1 MAVVTII
8 AAGAGLA
15 FLVRS
20 IISLEDAIDQD
31 NEVSVQDYAD
41 SAEAQR
47 GIEVLEAKGIPS
59 MIRHGGFRG
68 APLWYVLISYYG
80 AGDSGLREGTAGG
93 GCVGDAPLRTL
104 RPQLKRDPLGRA

>member
-1 MAVVTII
+1 MPTMAVVTIL

-41 SAEAQR
+41 NARRPFSARLFTSRRCLRAATANSSR
-47 GIEVLEAKGIPS
+47 WAS
-59 MIRHGGFRG
+59 T
-68 APLWYVLISYYG
+68 
-80 AGDSGLREGTAGG
+80 GLLSVCGRRATS
-93 GCVGDAPLRTL
+93 T
-104 RPQLKRDPLGRA
+104 RPPTPEH

>member
-20 IISLEDAIDQD
+20 IISLEDAIDR
-31 NEVSVQDYAD
+31 EVSVQDCAD
-41 SAEAQR
+41 GAQAQR
-47 GIEVLEAKGIPS
+47 GVEVLEAKGIPS

-68 APLWYVLISYYG
+68 GIYSVVVRPDQLTTA
-80 AGDSGLREGTAGG
+80 REILASEKAQREEG
-93 GCVGDAPLRTL
+93 V
-104 RPQLKRDPLGRA
+104 

>member
-1 MAVVTII
+1 MPTMAVVTIL

-20 IISLEDAIDQD
+20 IISLEDAIDQG
-31 NEVSVQDYAD
+31 NEVSVQDYAG

-68 APLWYVLISYYG
+68 GIYSVVVRPDQLTTAREILASEK
-80 AGDSGLREGTAGG
+80 AQREEGT
-93 GCVGDAPLRTL
+93 
-104 RPQLKRDPLGRA
+104 

>member
-1 MAVVTII
+1 MPTRAVVTII

-41 SAEAQR
+41 SAEALLATGE
-47 GIEVLEAKGIPS
+47 GIWQFTPA
-59 MIRHGGFRG
+59 
-68 APLWYVLISYYG
+68 
-80 AGDSGLREGTAGG
+80 
-93 GCVGDAPLRTL
+93 
-104 RPQLKRDPLGRA
+104 Q